1 MKDKFE
7 LGKVEIRSKVTK
19 DQIFAEQGK
28 KPITFQEVQ
37 IIMGDGAWEQSLETI
52 LTALN

>member
-7 LGKVEIRSKVTK
+7 LGKVEIKSKVTK

-37 IIMGDGAWEQSLETI
+37 MIMGDDAWKQSLETL
-52 LTALN
+52 LTAFN